1 MERWGGRSF
10 HEHRALHFSFKLGL
24 RQHIIEIQF
33 TNISF
38 AFQKKLLHE
47 FILGLTHTVLR
58 IWKNLH

>member
-1 MERWGGRSF
+1 MGGGGCSF
-10 HEHRALHFSFKLGL
+10 HEHRALHFFFKLGL
-24 RQHIIEIQF
+24 REHIIEIQF

-38 AFQKKLLHE
+38 LIFKKKLLHE